1 VTAGALA
8 PADGWRARART
19 FAHDRLAPIAEQVD
33 RDDRLPDSIVP
44 ALRADGFFGLGLPR
58 ECGGAG
64 GTAVDTVGVLE
75 ELSAESAAV
84 ATLLAVHLSVAAM
97 PILQWGSD
105 AQREAYLRP
114 LAEGRWLGAFGL
126 TEPGAGSD
134 TARLVTRYERRGNGF
149 RLNGA
154 KMFITNAAS
163 ADLLLT
169 FATRDPG
176 LGHRGIS
183 AFLVRTGTRGY
194 GVSQHLDKLGIRGSE
209 TSGLTFDDVDLGPD
223 ALLGPEGKGLS
234 VALGAL
240 VGGRVGIAA
249 CALGV
254 ARSAMEEMREAAR
267 RNPSDERRATVAR
280 AYVDVAAAS
289 ALVAE
294 AARRKDAGLPF
305 EEGASAAKL
314 FASQAAVRIASD
326 GIDVGGVEAT
336 RRGSRAERLLRD
348 ARVFP
353 IVEGTTDIQEMI
365 LGRALLA
372 GPDASARPKAL

>member
-1 VTAGALA
+1 
-8 PADGWRARART
+8 
-19 FAHDRLAPIAEQVD
+19 
-33 RDDRLPDSIVP
+33 
-44 ALRADGFFGLGLPR
+44 GLGLPAR
-58 ECGGAG
+58 WGGVG
-64 GTAVDTVGVLE
+64 GNAVDTVGVLE
-75 ELSAESAAV
+75 ELSSESAAV

-105 AQREAYLRP
+105 AQRETYLRP
-114 LAEGRWLGAFGL
+114 LAEGQWLGAFAL

-134 TARLVTRYERRGNGF
+134 TARLATRYERRGDSF

-169 FATRDPG
+169 FATRDPA

-183 AFLVRTGTRGY
+183 AFLLRTGTQGY
-194 GVSQHLDKLGIRGSE
+194 AVSQHLDKLGIRGSE
-209 TSGLTFDDVDLGPD
+209 TSGLTFDDVDLGHD

-234 VALGAL
+234 VALSAL

-267 RNPSDERRATVAR
+267 RNPSDERRAMVAR

-289 ALVAE
+289 ALVTE
-294 AARRKDAGLPF
+294 AARQKDAGQPF
-305 EEGASAAKL
+305 EEAASAAKL

-365 LGRALLA
+365 LGRALL
-372 GPDASARPKAL
+372 GQSGTTARPSP

>member
-1 VTAGALA
+1 VTAGAA
-8 PADGWRARART
+8 PSADPWRTRAREFART
-19 FAHDRLAPIAEQVD
+19 HLAAIAEQVD
-33 RDDRLPDSIVP
+33 RDDHLPDSIVP
-44 ALRADGFFGLGLPR
+44 ALRAGGFFGLGLP
-58 ECGGAG
+58 EGWG
-64 GTAVDTVGVLE
+64 GTGGTSTDTVAVLE
-75 ELSAESAAV
+75 ELSVESAAV

-97 PILQWGSD
+97 PVLQWGTD

-126 TEPGAGSD
+126 TEPGVGSD
-134 TARLVTRYERRGNGF
+134 TAHLATRYERRGEGF

-183 AFLVRTGTRGY
+183 AFLVRTGTAGY
-194 GVSQHLDKLGIRGSE
+194 RVAQHLDKLGIRGSE
-209 TSGLTFDDVDLGPD
+209 TSGLTFDDVDLGAD

-234 VALGAL
+234 VGLSAL

-254 ARSAMEEMREAAR
+254 ARGALEEMRAAAR
-267 RNPSDERRATVAR
+267 RAPTDERRAIVAR

-289 ALVAE
+289 ALVAD

-305 EEGASAAKL
+305 EEAASAAKL
-314 FASQAAVRIASD
+314 FASQAAVRVASE
-326 GIDVGGVEAT
+326 GIDVGGPESA
-336 RRGSRAERLLRD
+336 RRGCRAERLLRD

-372 GPDASARPKAL
+372 DPDPASRPNA